1 MIKFLVYA
9 LLAIGFSLL
18 GILFEGIGLF
28 FGSHALSALFGYIY
42 GAASIAVILKING
55 MIK

>member
-9 LLAIGFSLL
+9 LLGIGFSLL
-18 GILFEGIGLF
+18 GVLFEGIGLF
-28 FGSHALSALFGYIY
+28 FGSHALSALFGYTY
-42 GAASIAVILKING
+42 GAISFFVILKING